1 MHGIDLSSFI
11 TFDPLIAMD
20 LEDDIVKSGQLSWI
34 KNEIT
39 LPATPYMGL
48 NHE

>member
-1 MHGIDLSSFI
+1 MELSL
-11 TFDPLIAMD
+11 TFPYYLISLMARG
-20 LEDDIVKSGQLSWI
+20 LEDDLVKKWSILTYKI
-34 KNEIT
+34 EIT